1 MKIAGKIIYALW
13 AVVIAAVLLFY
24 CFSCY
29 MGFRVKEIA
38 VSSIESQGEDFAKYD
53 NIISENDY
61 IKLWNEKADNAS
73 YDRIQMNE
81 LSMTQSYTVS
91 NPYILA
97 FKDKNS
103 FFSLNKI
110 GYIYN
115 IRIKDSEGNEVK
127 SIAAE
132 NSKVVLDINYDGTDF
147 KIDRVFYDND
157 FNEYKVGRFNGL
169 PLLIILLINSVA
181 RNVRYFDYCIK
192 LKKKRNLLFLIQP
205 YFFVVLIAAAIV
217 FDALPYALILGIA
230 EEIIFILIRFALK
243 IKNKKA

>member
-1 MKIAGKIIYALW
+1 
-13 AVVIAAVLLFY
+13 
-24 CFSCY
+24 
-29 MGFRVKEIA
+29 MGFRIKEIA

-61 IKLWNEKADNAS
+61 IKLWNEKVDNAS
-73 YDRIQMNE
+73 YDSIQMNE

-115 IRIKDSEGNEVK
+115 IQIKGSEGNEVK

-157 FNEYKVGRFNGL
+157 FNEYKVGRFNSL

-192 LKKKRNLLFLIQP
+192 LKKKRNPLFLIQP

-217 FDALPYALILGIA
+217 FDALHYALILGIA
-230 EEIIFILIRFALK
+230 EEFIFILIRYALK
-243 IKNKKA
+243 IKNKKGL